1 MDKVSLML
9 AALAGLLMAVTGAFN
24 GTLSKQMGLLES
36 TFVAFLLGTAVIA
49 VALFGFKLGKGDFAA
64 IRDVPKLYLLSGPL
78 NVGIIALVAFVTAK
92 CGSAPATT
100 AIILGQTVSAAVIG
114 MFSLFGTA
122 AYHMRPING
131 LGFGLFLLGAFL
143 ILRQ

>member
-1 MDKVSLML
+1 
-9 AALAGLLMAVTGAFN
+9 
-24 GTLSKQMGLLES
+24 
-36 TFVAFLLGTAVIA
+36 
-49 VALFGFKLGKGDFAA
+49 
-64 IRDVPKLYLLSGPL
+64 
-78 NVGIIALVAFVTAK
+78 
-92 CGSAPATT
+92 
-100 AIILGQTVSAAVIG
+100 VIG